1 MIKGGASK
9 KTAAKKSVSKSPASK
24 KPVSRSASR
33 KSRGTPVED
42 ALRFKPFKDAPK
54 SLDVSGSKH
63 NMNGKWHLLK
73 SMSKGNYNIHVYAMD
88 AGKGPFLAI
97 IQGGYADKAT
107 GAWREKW
114 FWSITQSNPLEGDLV
129 KKYLESNFWSP
140 PDMLNGGLL
149 KGSHVYNFEFREV
162 RDKVKYDDSRDI
174 RIKAG
179 GRWKRTSSYPSRGS
193 RRSGGRKGSKRGG
206 SKRGN
211 GCVCVG
217 GRKKSRRSSGKHS
230 RRRSRKH

>member
-1 MIKGGASK
+1 MIKGGATK
-9 KTAAKKSVSKSPASK
+9 KTPAKKSVSKAHSKKAPASK
-24 KPVSRSASR
+24 

-42 ALRFKPFKDAPK
+42 ALRFKPFKEAPK

-88 AGKGPFLAI
+88 AAKGPFLAL

-107 GAWREKW
+107 GAWRDKW
-114 FWSITQSNPLEGDLV
+114 FWSITQSNPLDGDLV
-129 KKYLESNFWSP
+129 KKYMESNFWSP

-179 GRWKRTSSYPSRGS
+179 GRK
-193 RRSGGRKGSKRGG
+193 RRSRSRGG
-206 SKRGN
+206 SRSGKRKVGSC
-211 GCVCVG
+211 GCDG
-217 GRKKSRRSSGKHS
+217 GRKKRSRSKSVGGKRKSRRS
-230 RRRSRKH
+230 RRH